1 MATYRTPVVAL
12 IEQPDVPEAVPAAL
26 TVQERVRLGQLIR
39 TVERGLSQFLA
50 VGAALLEL
58 RSSRLYRETHDTFE
72 SFCRETFGL
81 ARSTTDQVIRSASTA
96 QLLIDSG
103 VELPTT
109 TTEATVRPLSTL
121 PAALQPV
128 GWQLIQA
135 VAPKCGPTQ
144 PIAAKVVRTIKNA
157 IESPGANGNGHKP
170 RSRSHPSRER
180 PFVQAAQRLGSYAG
194 FSPEIV
200 TSHIEKLPS
209 AWSVY
214 TACDN
219 LIERCQLVQ
228 ARLAERFPE
237 LAREP

>member
-1 MATYRTPVVAL
+1 MVAL
-12 IEQPDVPEAVPAAL
+12 IEQPSVPETGPTPL

-81 ARSTTDQVIRSASTA
+81 ARSTTDQVIRSAFTA

-103 VELPTT
+103 VELPAT
-109 TTEATVRPLSTL
+109 TTEAIVRPLSTL

-144 PIAAKVVRTIKNA
+144 PIAAKVVRTIRNA
-157 IESPGANGNGHKP
+157 IDSPDANGNGHKP
-170 RSRSHPSRER
+170 RSRSHPLRELAFLA
-180 PFVQAAQRLGSYAG
+180 PVQRLAKVDSFDPGLAISHVKDSAQAG
-194 FSPEIV
+194 RI
-200 TSHIEKLPS
+200 S
-209 AWSVY
+209 ANCEVVI
-214 TACDN
+214 T
-219 LIERCQLVQ
+219 RCRAIQKQLS
-228 ARLAERFPE
+228 ERFSTH
-237 LAREP
+237 A

>member
-1 MATYRTPVVAL
+1 VVAL
-12 IEQPDVPEAVPAAL
+12 IEQPNVPEAGPTPL
-26 TVQERVRLGQLIR
+26 TQQERVRLGQLIR

-81 ARSTTDQVIRSASTA
+81 ARSTTDQVIRSVSTA

-103 VELPTT
+103 VELPAT

-128 GWQLIQA
+128 GWQLIQT
-135 VAPKCGPTQ
+135 VSPKCGPTQ

-157 IESPGANGNGHKP
+157 IESPRVNGTGHKP
-170 RSRSHPSRER
+170 RSRVHPSRER
-180 PFVQAAQRLGSYAG
+180 PFVQAAQRLSAYKG
-194 FSPEIV
+194 FDAEIV
-200 TSHIEKLPS
+200 VSHIEKLPS

-214 TACDN
+214 MACGN
-219 LIERCQLVQ
+219 LIERCQLV
-228 ARLAERFPE
+228 RERFPE
-237 LAREP
+237 LCQPTQ